1 MQTAKRQSGKITL
14 SKMISFILWGFLLVI
29 LVRLTPV
36 YVDYFTVVSI
46 AESVIED
53 DSLVKK
59 GRVDMRQAINQRFRI
74 NNLRNLKPNKDLRIH
89 MGDKDEGIT
98 LLLDYEVRTHLLGNL
113 DAVLMFKREF
123 TR

>member
-1 MQTAKRQSGKITL
+1 MQIAKRQSGKITL

-46 AESVIED
+46 AQSVIED

-74 NNLRNLKPNKDLRIH
+74 NNLRNLKPDKDLRIH
-89 MGDKDEGIT
+89 LGDKDEGIS

-113 DAVLMFKREF
+113 DAVLIFQREF